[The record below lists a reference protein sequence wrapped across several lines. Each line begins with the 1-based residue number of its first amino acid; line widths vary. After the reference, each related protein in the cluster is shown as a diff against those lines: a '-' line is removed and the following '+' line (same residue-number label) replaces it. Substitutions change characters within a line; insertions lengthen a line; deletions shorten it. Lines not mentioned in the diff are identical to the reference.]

1 MNPFEKQSNLTKV
14 KIISDFK
21 FYLCLFIDSR
31 NDSVLEAIKPGKPEE
46 KEDRDTWP
54 SLIQTEKEERKSWKK

>member
-46 KEDRDTWP
+46 KEDRDT
-54 SLIQTEKEERKSWKK
+54 